1 MQTVQQTEQQTEQH
15 NLGINI
21 NDTHLISTEQC
32 QQLSHNPPVVGTDS
46 EEEPGMFNS
55 LDITQQNNT
64 QTEQQ
69 ISHIQPPIST
79 STSAF
84 TVTNSTLTTTQ
95 LDYTRH
101 SYRVPSYYANS
112 LSYVNSR
119 RRR

>member
-1 MQTVQQTEQQTEQH
+1 MDFNTTKLFLINRYKFRYTVPII
-15 NLGINI
+15 G
-21 NDTHLISTEQC
+21 TH
-32 QQLSHNPPVVGTDS
+32 S
-46 EEEPGMFNS
+46 EEEPGTFNS

-69 ISHIQPPIST
+69 ISHIQLPT
-79 STSAF
+79 STFTS

-95 LDYTRH
+95 LDYTRQ
-101 SYRVPSYYANS
+101 SYKVPSYYANS